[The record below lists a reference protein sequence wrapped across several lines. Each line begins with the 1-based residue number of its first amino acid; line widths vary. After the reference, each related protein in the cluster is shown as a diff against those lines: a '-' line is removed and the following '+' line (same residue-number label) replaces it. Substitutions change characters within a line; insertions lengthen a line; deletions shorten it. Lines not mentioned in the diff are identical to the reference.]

1 MHVSN
6 KRTQRVCNHG
16 LPMPLQKIQEK
27 LSQMSYELQLIFQ
40 DARESTENETRRPPE
55 EKVAAHFS
63 GFLLESV
70 AVSAEEMLWR
80 CRPDRRLP
88 TSAAGGGGGSCP
100 SYSAL
105 RHRLKPCSP
114 GRQPLI

>member
-1 MHVSN
+1 M
-6 KRTQRVCNHG
+6 
-16 LPMPLQKIQEK
+16 L
-27 LSQMSYELQLIFQ
+27 Q
-40 DARESTENETRRPPE
+40 DARGSIKNEMRRSSAENT
-55 EKVAAHFS
+55 AAHLS
-63 GFLLESV
+63 GFLLASV

-114 GRQPLI
+114 GRQTLN